1 MTWSGKLSVSPR
13 RSVRRA
19 ALIAASLV
27 GLGLAAAPAVF
38 QMFSRAPKGG
48 EMITEFQPYMT
59 DEKVAA
65 FRDYLESIDRADAE
79 SRTKLRGDVVGSG
92 AVDEATYVA
101 QFPSVARLNHD
112 WPSIRADMTDLVDT
126 IDRNRDN
133 YAAVD
138 ALPPFPLFPWFF
150 VVPGLMIAGVGV
162 ASLRRPSSRRM
173 PLVLAALGIAVAFA
187 PAVFQMFT
195 RAPKGAEMIDDF
207 RPMMV
212 RQRVQ
217 NVQGYFITIGAAEGQ
232 LRNAVVPFAA
242 ERVGQSPEAMAA
254 TYPAISELSASWP
267 AIVGDF
273 APMIGAMNDNL
284 DNFAAVDALPRFSLF
299 PWFFVGPGLVVA
311 VLAFLARQS
320 EPSNNARPETHPPPT
335 PTKSSV
341 KEQT

>member
-1 MTWSGKLSVSPR
+1 MN
-13 RSVRRA
+13 RA
-19 ALIAASLV
+19 ALIAV
-27 GLGLAAAPAVF
+27 TVMGLGLAAAPAAF

-48 EMITEFQPYMT
+48 EMITEFRPYMT
-59 DEKVAA
+59 DAKVAT
-65 FRDYLESIDRADAE
+65 FRGYLDTIDRADAE
-79 SRTKLRGDVVGSG
+79 SRTKLRSDVVGSG
-92 AVDEATYVA
+92 SVDETMYVA
-101 QFPSVARLNHD
+101 KFPSVARLNED

-150 VVPGLMIAGVGV
+150 VVPGLVIAGVG
-162 ASLRRPSSRRM
+162 AAALRRRSSRRL
-173 PLVLAALGIAVAFA
+173 PLVLAALGIAVVLA

-242 ERVGQSPEAMAA
+242 ELVGQSAEGVAAM
-254 TYPAISELSASWP
+254 YPAISGLSARWQ

-284 DNFAAVDALPRFSLF
+284 DNFAAVDALPKFSLF

-311 VLAFLARQS
+311 VLAFVARQS
-320 EPSNNARPETHPPPT
+320 LSSENDPP
-335 PTKSSV
+335 
-341 KEQT
+341 